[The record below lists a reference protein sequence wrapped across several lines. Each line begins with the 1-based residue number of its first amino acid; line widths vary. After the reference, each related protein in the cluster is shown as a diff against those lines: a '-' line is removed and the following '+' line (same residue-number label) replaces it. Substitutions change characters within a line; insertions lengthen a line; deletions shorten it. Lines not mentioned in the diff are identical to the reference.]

1 MKSTATFI
9 LALSFIIGAPCSHAD
24 VLLLDAIQ
32 EAPANNPDGLQRPT
46 NGQSMDK
53 VRSRFGDPVETKGAI
68 GEPPITRWIYDNF
81 TVYFEHDLVINTVVH
96 RQ

>member
-9 LALSFIIGAPCSHAD
+9 LALSFILGATCSQAD
-24 VLLLDAIQ
+24 VLLMDAIQ

-46 NGQSMDK
+46 TGQSMDK
-53 VRSRFGDPVETKGAI
+53 VKSRFGEPANSMPAI
-68 GEPPITRWIYDNF
+68 GEPPITRWVYDNF

-96 RQ
+96 R